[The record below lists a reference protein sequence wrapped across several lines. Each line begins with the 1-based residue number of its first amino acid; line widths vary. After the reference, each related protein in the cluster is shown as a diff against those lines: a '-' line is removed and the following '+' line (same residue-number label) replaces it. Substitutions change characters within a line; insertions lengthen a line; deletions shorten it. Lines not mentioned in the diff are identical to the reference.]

1 MEMVLSEI
9 LGRKKASQL
18 DLFILLKCPFAN
30 PDVYIQESNG
40 HLKFFFGRLRQYT
53 YQDSSS

>member
-1 MEMVLSEI
+1 MVLSEI
-9 LGRKKASQL
+9 LGKKKASQL
-18 DLFILLKCPFAN
+18 DLFILLKCPFEN

-40 HLKFFFGRLRQYT
+40 LLKFFFGRLRQYT